1 MSDLI
6 NLTTQD
12 RILTIQMNRP
22 DKKNALTLDMY
33 TIMAGAMRA
42 AQDDPDVRVI
52 LFTGAGG
59 NFTSGNDLGDFMT
72 SPPVGKDSPV
82 WHFLSALFE
91 AKKPLVS
98 AVTGVAVGIGTTMLL
113 HCDLAYAGESARFI
127 LPFINLGLVPEA
139 GSSFLLPRFLGHVR
153 AAELLMLGDSFD
165 AAKALE
171 LGFVNQ
177 VVPDDAVEALAR
189 SKAAQLAAKPPAA
202 LRLTKA
208 MLKEGHAEALAATVR
223 KESPRFIERLNSAE
237 AAEAFQ
243 AFMER
248 RAPDFSR
255 FE

>member
-1 MSDLI
+1 MSNLI

-22 DKKNALTLDMY
+22 DKKNALTLEMY

-42 AQDDPDVRVI
+42 AEDDPNVRVI
-52 LFTGAGG
+52 LFTGTGG
-59 NFTSGNDLGDFMT
+59 NFTSGNDLGDFMI
-72 SPPVGKDSPV
+72 SPPVGADSPV
-82 WHFLSALFE
+82 WLFLSALFE
-91 AKKPLVS
+91 AKKPLVC

-139 GSSFLLPRFLGHVR
+139 GSSLLLPRFLGHVR
-153 AAELLMLGDSFD
+153 AAELLMLGEAFD
-165 AAKALE
+165 AAKAYE

-177 VVPDDAVEALAR
+177 VVADDAVEALAR
-189 SKAAQLAAKPPAA
+189 SKAADLAAKPPAA

-208 MLKEGHAEALAATVR
+208 MLKEGHAAALTATVR
-223 KESPRFIERLNSAE
+223 KESARFIDRLNSPE

-243 AFMER
+243 SFMER
-248 RAPDFSR
+248 RKPDFSR

>member
-12 RILTIQMNRP
+12 GILTIQMNRP

-42 AQDDPDVRVI
+42 AEADPSVRVI

-59 NFTSGNDLGDFMT
+59 NFTSGNDLGDFMI
-72 SPPVGKDSPV
+72 SPPVGKESPV
-82 WHFLSALFE
+82 WHFLSALLE

-139 GSSFLLPRFLGHVR
+139 GSSLLLPRFLGHVR
-153 AAELLMLGDSFD
+153 AAELLMLGDAFD
-165 AAKALE
+165 AAKAYE
-171 LGFVNQ
+171 LGLVNQ
-177 VVPDDAVEALAR
+177 VVADAEVEALAR

-208 MLKEGHAEALAATVR
+208 MLKEGHAESLAATVR
-223 KESPRFIERLNSAE
+223 QESARFVERLSSPE
-237 AAEAFQ
+237 AAEALQ

-248 RAPDFSR
+248 RVPDFSK
-255 FE
+255 FS